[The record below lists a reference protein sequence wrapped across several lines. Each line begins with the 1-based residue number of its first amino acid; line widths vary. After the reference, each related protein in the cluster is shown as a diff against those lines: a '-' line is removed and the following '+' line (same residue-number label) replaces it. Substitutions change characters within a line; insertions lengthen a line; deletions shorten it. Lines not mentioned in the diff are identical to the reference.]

1 MRPSMGKMA
10 LWVALAANLM
20 NGSFR
25 AYHGLKNDS
34 VAYRPKRQKFKGW
47 QRQLREHK

>member
-1 MRPSMGKMA
+1 MRVKSAIGMSMLSAIMGGIP
-10 LWVALAANLM
+10 VS
-20 NGSFR
+20 GGVS
-25 AYHGLKNDS
+25 YKNDH